1 MRPEMSDSAKLS
13 KPSHPDNIPPL
24 GPSFRLTAAFRSH
37 TASGNSQELRKST
50 HNPYRMRV
58 NTGVSRAQSLRSP
71 THTPWPP
78 GEGTETEGLW
88 TSLLLHWA
96 TPLLSVS

>member
-1 MRPEMSDSAKLS
+1 MRPKMSDSAKLS

-24 GPSFRLTAAFRSH
+24 VPSFRLTAFRSH

-71 THTPWPP
+71 PHTV
-78 GEGTETEGLW
+78 
-88 TSLLLHWA
+88 A
-96 TPLLSVS
+96 TR